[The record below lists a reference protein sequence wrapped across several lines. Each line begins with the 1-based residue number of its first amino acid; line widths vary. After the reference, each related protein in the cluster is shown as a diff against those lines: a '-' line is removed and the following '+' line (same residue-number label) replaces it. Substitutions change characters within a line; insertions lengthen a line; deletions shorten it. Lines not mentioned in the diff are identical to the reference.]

1 MAVFGKSMSNK
12 DLMLRLVADVKAWE
26 EGMNKAGKS
35 VGDLNKK
42 VGENKSIVNEA
53 MGMMAKYVSVAAAA
67 SAAMKVLSDAF
78 MRSETNA
85 DRWGEAM
92 QQSTAAYNTFL
103 DTMSSGNWSNFFSNL
118 ETAIQGATD
127 LYNAL
132 DRLGSVKANNA
143 AAIAITNK
151 QIAELR
157 LEKQNTTDKARIQE
171 IDKELNALSARLSA
185 LKAEGVEAQ
194 KEAAIKMSAT
204 EIQNRYNASGE
215 GRKLSYESA
224 EMIARKMIEGG
235 QKFFDQQAARFADL
249 QQQGTAERTT
259 TVIDELGRAHYTT
272 GQAFDLKN
280 LDDKMQRQYLVAKVV
295 TEAEAQLGEAINMYA
310 GAINDSAQAAQEEY
324 KNRSYALRKGMAER
338 MAGSGE
344 KGGAAGAVSALKPGA
359 DTSVVDVAAASFQTE
374 VLVSALRPTEDAM
387 AGLRKWFEEN
397 PPAPIEIT
405 VEAKNFDAIKNTANG
420 IAGAFSS
427 ASAAIGQFS
436 DESKAAAAAA
446 KGFTIAG
453 AVATLVAQFA
463 SIPKGAEIWSWIAGT
478 IAGVGTLTAAVTSI
492 KGLGYAEGGVVK
504 GNHCTG
510 DAVPIMANA
519 GEIVLTAS
527 QQQNLASNL
536 AGGGG
541 GNQLVELELR
551 GDRLVGLINN
561 FGRGHGLGK
570 IKWS

>member
-1 MAVFGKSMSNK
+1 MSDK
-12 DLMLRLVADVKAWE
+12 ELLLRLVADVKAWE

-35 VGDLNKK
+35 VGDLNKE

-92 QQSTAAYNTFL
+92 RQSTAAYNTFL
-103 DTMSSGNWSNFFSNL
+103 DTLSSGNWSNFFGNL

-171 IDKELNALSARLSA
+171 IDQELNALSARLSA

-194 KEAAIKMSAT
+194 KEAAIKMAAT

-224 EMIARKMIEGG
+224 EEIARKMIEGG
-235 QKFFDQQAARFADL
+235 QKFFDQQAAQYAAL
-249 QQQGTAERTT
+249 KQQGTAETTT
-259 TVIDELGRAHYTT
+259 TVIDELGRAHYTK

-280 LDDKMQRQYLVAKVV
+280 LDDERQRQYLVAKVV
-295 TEAEAQLGEAINMYA
+295 TEAEAQLGDAINLYA

-344 KGGAAGAVSALKPGA
+344 KGGAAGALKPGA
-359 DTSVVDVAAASFQTE
+359 DRTTLDVAAAPFQTE

-463 SIPKGAEIWSWIAGT
+463 SIPKGVEIWSWIAGT
-478 IAGVGTLTAAVTSI
+478 IAGVGTLTAAASSI

-504 GNHCTG
+504 GNHFTG